1 MLRSLLCQEKS
12 QNTGEL
18 REQSGIKTTALSCLL
33 IQLNL
38 HLLLRLLLICSQC
51 VQCITYFEFSSLFY
65 SMKHKE
71 GECTGDL
78 PVMGIPN
85 KLSGD
90 LEIIYSYSVT
100 FAVSLISRERS
111 PNRAKNFFFFP
122 LVHWTS
128 ATQILVVRK

>member
-1 MLRSLLCQEKS
+1 MFGNLLCQEKS
-12 QNTGEL
+12 QNTEKL
-18 REQSGIKTTALSCLL
+18 REQSHIKTTALLCLL

-38 HLLLRLLLICSQC
+38 YLHLLLCLLLICSQC
-51 VQCITYFEFSSLFY
+51 VQYITYFEFSSLFY

-85 KLSGD
+85 KLSED

-100 FAVSLISRERS
+100 FTVSLVRREHC
-111 PNRAKNFFFFP
+111 PNG
-122 LVHWTS
+122 
-128 ATQILVVRK
+128 